1 MKFCSIPEAMKEI
14 KNGKMLIIVDSPF
27 RENEGDF
34 FFPAKLATAKKVNFL
49 IKQGGGLVC
58 VAISKNQALNLH
70 LPLMVNGL
78 FNTEK
83 TKVNF
88 GLSVN
93 ASKCIST
100 GISAYDRSK
109 TIKILAEPKAK
120 PSDLARPGHIF
131 PLIAETEGLAKRQGH
146 TEAAVAL
153 CKLAGFFP
161 AGVLCEIIRDDGK
174 MAKLPDLLKI
184 AQKFNLKIVLIKE
197 LLKWLEK
204 NPLEKEGPLKSIIR
218 VAESLLPTN
227 YGTFKIII
235 YKTIMDNREHSVLL
249 MESKKNAPTLV
260 RIHSQCL
267 TGDTFLSLKCDCR
280 EQLHQ
285 SMKIISKNKRGVII
299 YLNQEGR
306 GIGLANKI
314 MTYGLQEKGL
324 DTVEANNAI
333 GFSAD
338 ERDYQTAAEI
348 LKDLNISKI
357 TLLTNNPQKTN
368 DLISY
373 GINVQKIIPL
383 RIKPNRINRDYL
395 LTKKIKL
402 GHNLSNV

>member
-1 MKFCSIPEAMKEI
+1 
-14 KNGKMLIIVDSPF
+14 MLIIVDSPS

-58 VAISKNQALNLH
+58 AAITKNQALNLQ

-88 GLSVN
+88 ALSVN
-93 ASKCIST
+93 ASKGIST

-120 PSDLARPGHIF
+120 PSDLTRPGHIF
-131 PLIAETEGLAKRQGH
+131 PLIAASEGLAKRQGH

-153 CKLAGFFP
+153 AKLAGFFP
-161 AGVLCEIIRDDGK
+161 AGVICEIIRDDGK
-174 MAKLPDLLKI
+174 MAKLPDLLKV

-204 NPLEKEGPLKSIIR
+204 NPLKKEKPLKSVNR
-218 VAESLLPTN
+218 VAESLLPTA

-249 MESKKNAPTLV
+249 IGSQKNAPMPV

-285 SMKIISKNKRGVII
+285 SMKLISQNKRGVII

-314 MTYGLQEKGL
+314 RTYGLQEKGL
-324 DTVEANNAI
+324 DTVEANKAI

-338 ERDYQTAAEI
+338 ERDYQAAAEI
-348 LKDLNISKI
+348 LKDLNISTI
-357 TLLTNNPQKTN
+357 ILLTNNPQKTN
-368 DLISY
+368 DLRSY
-373 GINVQKIIPL
+373 GINVQKIMPL
-383 RIKPNRINRDYL
+383 RTKPNHINRDYL

-402 GHNLSNV
+402 GHNL

>member
-1 MKFCSIPEAMKEI
+1 
-14 KNGKMLIIVDSPF
+14 
-27 RENEGDF
+27 
-34 FFPAKLATAKKVNFL
+34 
-49 IKQGGGLVC
+49 
-58 VAISKNQALNLH
+58 
-70 LPLMVNGL
+70 
-78 FNTEK
+78 
-83 TKVNF
+83 
-88 GLSVN
+88 
-93 ASKCIST
+93 
-100 GISAYDRSK
+100 
-109 TIKILAEPKAK
+109 
-120 PSDLARPGHIF
+120 
-131 PLIAETEGLAKRQGH
+131 AETEGLAKRQGH

-204 NPLEKEGPLKSIIR
+204 NPLKKEGPLKSIIR

-227 YGTFKIII
+227 YGIFKIII
-235 YKTIMDNREHSVLL
+235 YKTIIDNREHSVLL
-249 MESKKNAPTLV
+249 MESQKNAPMIV